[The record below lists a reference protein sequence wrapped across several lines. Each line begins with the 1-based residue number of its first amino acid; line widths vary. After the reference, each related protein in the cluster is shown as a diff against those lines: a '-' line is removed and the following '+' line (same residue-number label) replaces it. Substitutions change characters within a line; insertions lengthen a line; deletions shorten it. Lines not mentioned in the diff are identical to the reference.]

1 MKIAVIAFDTRGGVQ
16 PYVALSLGLQ
26 RAGHEVTM
34 ITSEGFR
41 DLVSGYGV
49 TLAAITGDTEA
60 AVRDLA
66 GAAELS
72 ARATASCASRCARR
86 SARPPWRCW
95 TPLRCRS
102 DHGRHRWVAHW
113 PPGCR
118 EARRSVRRGT
128 VATTRTTDR
137 RLSGAAPAPGAAL
150 ARRAGTT
157 GATFRAGVPAVVVP
171 FAVDQPFWGS
181 RVAALGTG
189 PNPIPRKRLTAENL
203 SEALRVATTDAAMAR
218 QAAAIGTRIRA
229 EDGVA
234 AAADALEWISLERT

>member
-1 MKIAVIAFDTRGGVQ
+1 MGGIGGSLTGRPVAEKLGVPFVEAQLQPLGPPTAAFPGPLLPQVPRWLGG
-16 PYVALSLGLQ
+16 
-26 RAGHEVTM
+26 
-34 ITSEGFR
+34 
-41 DLVSGYGV
+41 
-49 TLAAITGDTEA
+49 
-60 AVRDLA
+60 
-66 GAAELS
+66 
-72 ARATASCASRCARR
+72 
-86 SARPPWRCW
+86 
-95 TPLRCRS
+95 
-102 DHGRHRWVAHW
+102 
-113 PPGCR
+113 
-118 EARRSVRRGT
+118 
-128 VATTRTTDR
+128 
-137 RLSGAAPAPGAAL
+137 
-150 ARRAGTT
+150 AGTT